1 MNKRTESQVLK
12 SACTAIVISLYQI
25 DSKQLDT
32 GISKLDL
39 MRKTPL
45 KKIIIEFEN
54 VTRKG
59 QATQVNLTNAE

>member
-1 MNKRTESQVLK
+1 MLK